1 MLKYFADQQHA
12 HISGPIHLLAEQL
25 MNCNPQLRPSLS
37 MIPDYPILEKEVVN
51 PGDVQ
56 IVDPDDL
63 NNYYR
68 IPGQGLV
75 DL

>member
-1 MLKYFADQQHA
+1 
-12 HISGPIHLLAEQL
+12 
-25 MNCNPQLRPSLS
+25 